1 MRSSIPEDSIVKTV
15 SSPLSINNARSSI
28 NLLTCSDDS
37 NNNLS
42 IDESLSASIAST
54 SNQQSVIL
62 TDSEDNVSEDVN
74 NIVQEKTVA
83 DIITETTSNVIQ
95 KKKIVPPSDRFA
107 VKKQKTME
115 TIEKVLCQSSHALNV
130 MATAYLNRAT
140 TEQQHP
146 YIIAIETEAMRRI
159 PSEQQLTCFM
169 SIMQTFSTYTSDK

>member
-1 MRSSIPEDSIVKTV
+1 
-15 SSPLSINNARSSI
+15 
-28 NLLTCSDDS
+28 
-37 NNNLS
+37 
-42 IDESLSASIAST
+42 
-54 SNQQSVIL
+54 L

-107 VKKQKTME
+107 VKKQKTTE
-115 TIEKVLCQSSHALNV
+115 TIEKVLCQSSHALNA

-146 YIIAIETEAMRRI
+146 YIIAIVEAMRRI

-169 SIMQTFSTYTSDK
+169 SIMQTISTYTSDK